1 MQGACQGHELGGHQ
15 GASTQELVE
24 GARVEG
30 LVPEVQLI
38 GAIGALAS
46 NGVELGESG
55 RVT

>member
-1 MQGACQGHELGGHQ
+1 MQGSCQGHELGGCQ
-15 GASTQELVE
+15 GASAQELIE

-30 LVPEVQLI
+30 LVPEAQL
-38 GAIGALAS
+38 IGALAS